1 MGGRWRH
8 ASAARDVHPPVGRDA
23 VASQRRRLAGV
34 ASAGDDGGARRASHA
49 APGQAAEAAGRG
61 ARRDRQDANIEAE
74 RGMTR
79 DAGFS
84 LVEVIVATAL
94 TMSVTGAVVSLATP
108 AGKLSPAL
116 PEAVDLQQRAR
127 VIENVLVQELARAGA
142 GLSAGPWSGA
152 LVESFAPVVPRR
164 MGLLQADAFT
174 AARADAI
181 TIRYVPDTSSQTTV
195 SAFTAS
201 APSHLT
207 TTQTPGCPA
216 APLCGLAAGSDL
228 FVFDNL
234 GHASTFTV
242 QQLQA
247 PIGVLDAHDVSATY
261 AFQPGDAV
269 AEAVSRTYYFDPAQR
284 QLRQYRRQSVR
295 RARGGRGRRCHVLL
309 LRRPQSAAGSPAIS
323 RHGELSVR
331 RRGPARSGVDGVA
344 GERARA
350 RGRFRCRCLGTAR
363 GAGRAARGST
373 RTCFGFDRFT

>member
-1 MGGRWRH
+1 
-8 ASAARDVHPPVGRDA
+8 
-23 VASQRRRLAGV
+23 
-34 ASAGDDGGARRASHA
+34 
-49 APGQAAEAAGRG
+49 
-61 ARRDRQDANIEAE
+61 
-74 RGMTR
+74 MTR

-84 LVEVIVATAL
+84 LVEVVMATAL

-142 GLSAGPWSGA
+142 GLSAGPRSGA

-181 TIRYVPDTSSQTTV
+181 TIRYVPDTVAQTTV
-195 SAFTAS
+195 TVFTAS
-201 APSHLT
+201 APSYLT
-207 TTQTPGCPA
+207 TTQMPGCPSA
-216 APLCGLAAGSDL
+216 ALCGLAAGSDL
-228 FVFDNL
+228 FIFDKL

-247 PIGVLDAHDVSATY
+247 PTAVLDAHDVSATH

-284 QLRQYRRQSVR
+284 QLRQYDGNQSDVP
-295 RARGGRGRRCHVLL
+295 V
-309 LRRPQSAAGSPAIS
+309 
-323 RHGELSVR
+323 
-331 RRGPARSGVDGVA
+331 VDGVVGVTFSYFGDPNPPLA
-344 GERARA
+344 PQPS
-350 RGRFRCRCLGTAR
+350 LGTANCLYDAAGQLDPALSVLPSSGHALVALPLSMFADGPWC
-363 GAGRAARGST
+363 GAGGARFDADLLRVRSIHVNVRVEATQSSFRAQGADFAHPGLST
-373 RTCFGFDRFT
+373 DAWRALPDVRLSFDVAPRNLNLRR